1 MALLQPLSVA
11 CPEQP
16 AWPPR
21 ALMLSGIESQ
31 RAAVLL
37 TADETFKERLGTDE
51 HDVFA
56 HSREPVERQNA
67 RSEDRCTTLADDDGD
82 SSGSAQQHD
91 GTALGDETCLC
102 ASVCEVFIRK

>member
-1 MALLQPLSVA
+1 
-11 CPEQP
+11 
-16 AWPPR
+16 
-21 ALMLSGIESQ
+21 MLSGIESQ

-51 HDVFA
+51 HDVRA

-67 RSEDRCTTLADDDGD
+67 RSEDRCTTLADDDDD
-82 SSGSAQQHD
+82 SSGGAQQHD

-102 ASVCEVFIRK
+102 ASVHDGSMHRRVRTTRGTHHGPPTRS